1 MRVIFSILAFFLFA
15 LVACKRDNDPPKGPV
30 SLTDK
35 VLTGNLR
42 IPWEILWGPDN
53 QIWMTERS
61 GGISRV
67 NPSTGAVT
75 PLLTISDVAEQ
86 GEGGLL
92 GMALHP
98 DFNSSPQVFVAYNY
112 NNGGYKEKIVRYNY
126 NNGSLSNAVTILDN
140 IAGANNHNGCR
151 LVFGPDKKLYISTG
165 DASNTSS
172 AQNTNAVN
180 GKILRIETD
189 GSIPND
195 NPIAGSPIWSIGHRN
210 PQGLVWHN
218 NILYSS
224 EHGPN
229 NDDEVNIIQKGR
241 NYGWP
246 DVQGFCNTS
255 AEQSYCSAHN
265 IVEPLTVWTP
275 TIATAGI
282 DYYDNDRIPQW
293 KGSLLMCSLKGST
306 LWQLQLNNAG
316 TVVESTVS
324 FLANKYGRLRD
335 ICISPEGKVYICT
348 SNATNDKIIEIDRN
362 ESQ

>member
-1 MRVIFSILAFFLFA
+1 M
-15 LVACKRDNDPPKGPV
+15 
-30 SLTDK
+30 LT
-35 VLTGNLR
+35 L
-42 IPWEILWGPDN
+42 
-53 QIWMTERS
+53 
-61 GGISRV
+61 
-67 NPSTGAVT
+67 
-75 PLLTISDVAEQ
+75 SDVVEQ

-98 DFNSSPQVFVAYNY
+98 DFNSNPQVFIAYNY
-112 NNGGYKEKIVRYNY
+112 NNGGYKEKIVRFNY
-126 NNGSLSNAVTILDN
+126 SNGSLTNAVTIFDN
-140 IAGANNHNGCR
+140 IAAANYHNGCR

-165 DASNTSS
+165 DATNTSL
-172 AQNTNAVN
+172 AQLTSSLN
-180 GKILRIETD
+180 GKILRINTD
-189 GSIPND
+189 GSIPAD
-195 NPIAGSPIWSIGHRN
+195 NPIAGSAIWSIGHRN

-229 NDDEVNIIQKGR
+229 NDDEVNIIQKGK

-255 AEQSYCSAHN
+255 AEQSYCTAN
-265 IVEPLTVWTP
+265 DIVEPLKAWTP

-282 DYYDNDRIPQW
+282 DYYASDRIPQW

-306 LWQLQLNNAG
+306 LYQLQLNNAG
-316 TVVESTVS
+316 TIIDNTVT

-348 SNATNDKIIEIDRN
+348 SNANNDKIIEIDRS
-362 ESQ
+362 ETE